1 MEFNSKNEKEYYKS
15 VKEMLKDDGIIDDS
29 ERDLLDKR
37 KEKYAISD
45 TRAKELED
53 FAINERLE
61 NKKFKVAKLRNKN
74 IFKKEYE
81 IKEYKDNEAEEVDY
95 EILKYK
101 RRKNKNRNIS
111 LLDRINYY
119 AKNKRPTPLKI
130 YTFIVVL
137 ALEIY
142 LASNCMEYINNAKS
156 ESWFG
161 RIFNYFAN
169 SIKDFFDNISGG
181 AVTGADWM
189 IRLVLTIVILLAFFV
204 IFYLLLIYLPAF
216 MSLMGNRGKER
227 IKRDIN
233 LSTIFVSLA
242 LIIFSY
248 FFVKDNNKEL
258 NEMRKNV
265 NTYIKNENYIKAY
278 EEIKKTKDVTSIG
291 ENVRAVEY
299 QKLLDAITNKL
310 NGMNK
315 GDAGIMSVYKKVIE
329 EKELEG
335 HEVSYNQ
342 AIDYI
347 SKRNFNNYI
356 NGFITQGKYSEAYD
370 TINKIDNNLELQGR
384 FQFLF
389 IDTKGNEIKEIKKG
403 AFDIL
408 ASAIYSDFG
417 NRVNSEM
424 DKVSYDFINNQ
435 IISVYNKIPK
445 DIKNRYKTD
454 DYENELDKSRDK
466 YLKKLIDEIS
476 NISNPSDAIK
486 KLDDVYHNS
495 KNPKKDVEK
504 SFLIFF
510 TTNPTYKE
518 YWEKVKKEY
527 EKALQKNK
535 RIKK

>member
-1 MEFNSKNEKEYYKS
+1 MEFNSKNKKEYYKS

-111 LLDRINYY
+111 LLDRITYY
-119 AKNKRPTPLKI
+119 AKNNRPMPLKI

-310 NGMNK
+310 NGMNY
-315 GDAGIMSVYKKVIE
+315 GDTGIMSVYKKVIE
-329 EKELEG
+329 EKELKG
-335 HEVSYNQ
+335 HEASYNQ

-389 IDTKGNEIKEIKKG
+389 IDTKGN
-403 AFDIL
+403 
-408 ASAIYSDFG
+408 
-417 NRVNSEM
+417 
-424 DKVSYDFINNQ
+424 
-435 IISVYNKIPK
+435 
-445 DIKNRYKTD
+445 
-454 DYENELDKSRDK
+454 
-466 YLKKLIDEIS
+466 
-476 NISNPSDAIK
+476 
-486 KLDDVYHNS
+486 
-495 KNPKKDVEK
+495 
-504 SFLIFF
+504 
-510 TTNPTYKE
+510 
-518 YWEKVKKEY
+518 
-527 EKALQKNK
+527 
-535 RIKK
+535 

>member
-1 MEFNSKNEKEYYKS
+1 MEFNSKNKKEYYKS

-45 TRAKELED
+45 TRAKELEN

-61 NKKFKVAKLRNKN
+61 NKKYKVAKLRNKN
-74 IFKKEYE
+74 ILKKEDE
-81 IKEYKDNEAEEVDY
+81 IKEYEDNEAEKEDY

-111 LLDRINYY
+111 LLDRITYY
-119 AKNKRPTPLKI
+119 AKNNRPMPLKI

-169 SIKDFFDNISGG
+169 GIKDFFDNISGG

-248 FFVKDNNKEL
+248 FFC
-258 NEMRKNV
+258 
-265 NTYIKNENYIKAY
+265 
-278 EEIKKTKDVTSIG
+278 
-291 ENVRAVEY
+291 
-299 QKLLDAITNKL
+299 
-310 NGMNK
+310 
-315 GDAGIMSVYKKVIE
+315 
-329 EKELEG
+329 
-335 HEVSYNQ
+335 
-342 AIDYI
+342 
-347 SKRNFNNYI
+347 
-356 NGFITQGKYSEAYD
+356 
-370 TINKIDNNLELQGR
+370 
-384 FQFLF
+384 
-389 IDTKGNEIKEIKKG
+389 
-403 AFDIL
+403 
-408 ASAIYSDFG
+408 
-417 NRVNSEM
+417 
-424 DKVSYDFINNQ
+424 
-435 IISVYNKIPK
+435 
-445 DIKNRYKTD
+445 
-454 DYENELDKSRDK
+454 
-466 YLKKLIDEIS
+466 
-476 NISNPSDAIK
+476 
-486 KLDDVYHNS
+486 
-495 KNPKKDVEK
+495 
-504 SFLIFF
+504 
-510 TTNPTYKE
+510 
-518 YWEKVKKEY
+518 
-527 EKALQKNK
+527 
-535 RIKK
+535 

>member
-15 VKEMLKDDGIIDDS
+15 VKEMLKDDGIIDES

-61 NKKFKVAKLRNKN
+61 NKKSKVAKLRNKN
-74 IFKKEYE
+74 IFKKEDE
-81 IKEYKDNEAEEVDY
+81 IKEYEDNEAEKEDY

-101 RRKNKNRNIS
+101 KRKNKNRDIS
-111 LLDRINYY
+111 FFDRVTYY
-119 AKNKRPTPLKI
+119 AKNKRPAPLKI

-142 LASNCMEYINNAKS
+142 LADNCVEYIENAKQD
-156 ESWFG
+156 SWLG
-161 RIFNYFAN
+161 SIVNYFFN
-169 SIKDFFDNISGG
+169 GIKNFFDKISGG
-181 AVTGADWM
+181 TVTLTDWV
-189 IRLVLTIVILLAFFV
+189 IRLVLTIAILLAFFV

-248 FFVKDNNKEL
+248 FFVRDNNKEL
-258 NEMRKNV
+258 NLMRKNV
-265 NTYIKNENYIKAY
+265 NTYIKDGSYQKAF
-278 EEIKKTKDVTSIG
+278 EEIKKTEGNQSINADVRTK
-291 ENVRAVEY
+291 EY

-329 EKELEG
+329 KKELKG

-342 AIDYI
+342 AIDSI

-356 NGFITQGKYSEAYD
+356 TGFIAQKRYLDAYN
-370 TINKIDNNLELQGR
+370 TIDKINNNLELQKR
-384 FQFLF
+384 FFLF
-389 IDTKGNEIKEIKKG
+389 IDTKGDEIKKIKKE
-403 AFDIL
+403 AFDSL
-408 ASAIYSDFG
+408 TSTIYNDFG
-417 NRVNSEM
+417 VRINSDM
-424 DKVSYDFINNQ
+424 NKDNYDFINSQ
-435 IISVYNKIPK
+435 IISVYDKIPDENK
-445 DIKNRYKTD
+445 KQYDENVKKYKNTLDIK
-454 DYENELDKSRDK
+454 RDG
-466 YLKKLIDEIS
+466 YLKKLMGEIS
-476 NISNPSDAIK
+476 NISNPSDAKIR
-486 KLDDVYHNS
+486 LNNEVYHNS
-495 KNPKKDVEK
+495 TEDKDGAGKKFFVFNKSYKDYWKDV
-504 SFLIFF
+504 
-510 TTNPTYKE
+510 KE
-518 YWEKVKKEY
+518 EYSKK
-527 EKALQKNK
+527 LNK
-535 RIKK
+535 K

>member
-15 VKEMLKDDGIIDDS
+15 VKEMLKDDGIIDYS

-81 IKEYKDNEAEEVDY
+81 IKEYEDNEAEEVDY

-169 SIKDFFDNISGG
+169 SIKDFFDDISRG

-310 NGMNK
+310 NGMNY
-315 GDAGIMSVYKKVIE
+315 GDTGIMSVYKKVIE
-329 EKELEG
+329 EKESKG
-335 HEVSYNQ
+335 HEASYNQ

-356 NGFITQGKYSEAYD
+356 NSFITQGKYSEAYD

-454 DYENELDKSRDK
+454 DYKNELDKSRDK
-466 YLKKLIDEIS
+466 YLKKLIGEIS

-527 EKALQKNK
+527 EKAL
-535 RIKK
+535 KKK

>member
-1 MEFNSKNEKEYYKS
+1 
-15 VKEMLKDDGIIDDS
+15 MLKDDGIIDDS

-61 NKKFKVAKLRNKN
+61 NKKSKVAELRNKN

-81 IKEYKDNEAEEVDY
+81 IKEYKDNEAEKEDY

-111 LLDRINYY
+111 LFDRITYY
-119 AKNKRPTPLKI
+119 AKSKRHPLLKI
-130 YTFIVVL
+130 YTYVVVF
-137 ALEIY
+137 ALEVY
-142 LASNCMEYINNAKS
+142 LIRNCMEYIKNTRIDS
-156 ESWFG
+156 LFG
-161 RIFNYFAN
+161 
-169 SIKDFFDNISGG
+169 DFFNW
-181 AVTGADWM
+181 VFTGAKKLIIKALD
-189 IRLVLTIVILLAFFV
+189 LKNLAQGVELTLQYVLIIVILLAFFI
-204 IFYLLLIYLPAF
+204 IFNLLLIYLPAF
-216 MSLMGNRGKER
+216 ISLMGNRSKKQ

-233 LSTIFVSLA
+233 LSTIFFSLI

-278 EEIKKTKDVTSIG
+278 EEIKKREDVNSIG

-329 EKELEG
+329 EEELKG
-335 HEVSYNQ
+335 HEASYNQ
-342 AIDYI
+342 AIDSI
-347 SKRNFNNYI
+347 SKRNFNNHI
-356 NGFITQGKYSEAYD
+356 TGFIAQKRYLDAYN
-370 TINKIDNNLELQGR
+370 TIDKINNNLELQ
-384 FQFLF
+384 
-389 IDTKGNEIKEIKKG
+389 KGDEIKEIKKG

-454 DYENELDKSRDK
+454 DYENKLDTGRDE
-466 YLKKLIDEIS
+466 YLKKLIGEIS

-495 KNPKKDVEK
+495 KNPKKDVDK
-504 SFLIFF
+504 RFLIFF

-527 EKALQKNK
+527 EKAL
-535 RIKK
+535 KKK

>member
-1 MEFNSKNEKEYYKS
+1 
-15 VKEMLKDDGIIDDS
+15 MLKDDGIIDDS

-61 NKKFKVAKLRNKN
+61 NKKSKVAELRNKN

-81 IKEYKDNEAEEVDY
+81 IKEYKDNEAEKEDY

-111 LLDRINYY
+111 LFDRITYY
-119 AKNKRPTPLKI
+119 AKSKRHPLLKI
-130 YTFIVVL
+130 YTYVVVF
-137 ALEIY
+137 ALEVY
-142 LASNCMEYINNAKS
+142 LIRNCMEYIKNTRIDS
-156 ESWFG
+156 LFG
-161 RIFNYFAN
+161 
-169 SIKDFFDNISGG
+169 DFFNW
-181 AVTGADWM
+181 VFTGAKKLIIKALD
-189 IRLVLTIVILLAFFV
+189 LKNLAQGVELTLQYVLIIVILLAFFI
-204 IFYLLLIYLPAF
+204 IFNLLLIYLPAF
-216 MSLMGNRGKER
+216 ISLMGNRSKKQ

-233 LSTIFVSLA
+233 LSTIFFSLI

-278 EEIKKTKDVTSIG
+278 EEIKKREDVNSIG

-329 EKELEG
+329 EEELKG
-335 HEVSYNQ
+335 HEASYNQ
-342 AIDYI
+342 AIDSI
-347 SKRNFNNYI
+347 SKRNFNNHI
-356 NGFITQGKYSEAYD
+356 TGFIAQKRYLDAYN
-370 TINKIDNNLELQGR
+370 TIDKINNNLELQ
-384 FQFLF
+384 
-389 IDTKGNEIKEIKKG
+389 KGDEIKEIKKG

-454 DYENELDKSRDK
+454 DYETKLDPGRDE
-466 YLKKLIDEIS
+466 YLKKLIGEIS

-495 KNPKKDVEK
+495 KNPKKDVDK
-504 SFLIFF
+504 RFLIFF

-527 EKALQKNK
+527 EKAL
-535 RIKK
+535 KKK